1 MHVGVLF
8 AHRAVRV
15 NGSTVSKVGESLG
28 YNPTH
33 QIKGMS
39 PGPCRRKQ
47 LLKCLMRVRKLK
59 RSNG

>member
-33 QIKGMS
+33 QIRACPQIAAAGNS
-39 PGPCRRKQ
+39 F
-47 LLKCLMRVRKLK
+47 
-59 RSNG
+59 